1 MIDTTV
7 GPYRLLRRLGAGGMG
22 EVYLAEDSRLRRQ
35 VALKRLTDRTLC
47 GAEVRARI
55 LREARAAGKLQHP
68 GIAAVFDVVE
78 DGEAVWIVME
88 YVPGET
94 LAARLKRD
102 RLPVDAALGI
112 GTQIAEAL
120 AHAHAHG
127 VVHCDLKP
135 SNVQLTPDGRVRVLD
150 FGLAQRPERALA
162 AEETRLRSL
171 DVSQADSGRVTGTAG
186 YMAPER
192 LRGLRPDERSDVYSL
207 GVVLFQLLTGRKP
220 FAGTDLV
227 AVAAAALSAPAPA
240 ASSVEPEIPGAVSL
254 VVSRALSADP
264 AARFASATELV
275 MALRA
280 ATGAG
285 ASSGS
290 AARHPLVARVAVPV
304 ALTVLILS
312 GVGVL
317 VLLAGWWPGSPG
329 PAPDGPPA
337 VVVKPFANL
346 SGDATNDYLGVG
358 LADNLTTRLA
368 ALPRVTVMSRATTT
382 AYLTEHPNS
391 STLARDLGASYV
403 VDGGIAR
410 SGNQL
415 SVTITLLQ
423 PDGAVAWGREF
434 DGTVAGLFVLQRE
447 LAQGVAD
454 GLNLVLSEDDRLT
467 LAVQPTDN
475 VEAFAD
481 YSQGRTFL
489 DRRDVDGNLDRAIT
503 LFDQAIAKD
512 PEFALAHA
520 GVSAAYWQKYV
531 NTNDAAWT
539 TRAIDAGLEALRLD
553 PRQADVHVALATAY
567 HGLGRT
573 PAAIDALDQALALQ
587 PNNDDAHR
595 LLGDIH
601 AAAGRTDEAVAAYE
615 RAIAIRPN
623 YWQNHNRLAVA
634 LLRAGRYKDATA
646 SCVRVTELQP
656 DSAIGFNNLGVVG
669 MMEGDLA
676 LAERS
681 LTRATEISPRASNL
695 SNLGTIHYWNG
706 RFADARRA
714 YEQAI
719 ALRPDSMDIRR
730 NLGDALSRLGE
741 SAAAEAEYR
750 IALEGAANALKV
762 NPRDGRSLG
771 LLGLLE
777 AKLGRPAEAR
787 ARVTE
792 ALAAAPNDGDIH
804 YRSAVVA
811 ALAGDREM
819 ALAALTRALAL
830 GYSPA
835 LARRDPDLLSLGEAP
850 GFAALLDSRT
860 PRDRH

>member
-317 VLLAGWWPGSPG
+317 AGFSRPGARRSAGRGRQALRQPQRRRHERLPG
-329 PAPDGPPA
+329 RRPGRQSHDQAGRPA
-337 VVVKPFANL
+337 
-346 SGDATNDYLGVG
+346 
-358 LADNLTTRLA
+358 
-368 ALPRVTVMSRATTT
+368 
-382 AYLTEHPNS
+382 
-391 STLARDLGASYV
+391 ARDGHVAGDHHGLPHGAS
-403 VDGGIAR
+403 
-410 SGNQL
+410 
-415 SVTITLLQ
+415 
-423 PDGAVAWGREF
+423 E
-434 DGTVAGLFVLQRE
+434 
-447 LAQGVAD
+447 
-454 GLNLVLSEDDRLT
+454 
-467 LAVQPTDN
+467 
-475 VEAFAD
+475 
-481 YSQGRTFL
+481 FL
-489 DRRDVDGNLDRAIT
+489 DPGARPGRVVRRRRRHRAVRQPVERH
-503 LFDQAIAKD
+503 D
-512 PEFALAHA
+512 HA
-520 GVSAAYWQKYV
+520 
-531 NTNDAAWT
+531 
-539 TRAIDAGLEALRLD
+539 
-553 PRQADVHVALATAY
+553 
-567 HGLGRT
+567 
-573 PAAIDALDQALALQ
+573 
-587 PNNDDAHR
+587 
-595 LLGDIH
+595 
-601 AAAGRTDEAVAAYE
+601 AAAGR
-615 RAIAIRPN
+615 RR
-623 YWQNHNRLAVA
+623 
-634 LLRAGRYKDATA
+634 
-646 SCVRVTELQP
+646 
-656 DSAIGFNNLGVVG
+656 GV
-669 MMEGDLA
+669 
-676 LAERS
+676 
-681 LTRATEISPRASNL
+681 
-695 SNLGTIHYWNG
+695 
-706 RFADARRA
+706 
-714 YEQAI
+714 
-719 ALRPDSMDIRR
+719 
-730 NLGDALSRLGE
+730 
-741 SAAAEAEYR
+741 
-750 IALEGAANALKV
+750 GA
-762 NPRDGRSLG
+762 
-771 LLGLLE
+771 
-777 AKLGRPAEAR
+777 
-787 ARVTE
+787 
-792 ALAAAPNDGDIH
+792 
-804 YRSAVVA
+804 
-811 ALAGDREM
+811 
-819 ALAALTRALAL
+819 
-830 GYSPA
+830 
-835 LARRDPDLLSLGEAP
+835 
-850 GFAALLDSRT
+850 
-860 PRDRH
+860 